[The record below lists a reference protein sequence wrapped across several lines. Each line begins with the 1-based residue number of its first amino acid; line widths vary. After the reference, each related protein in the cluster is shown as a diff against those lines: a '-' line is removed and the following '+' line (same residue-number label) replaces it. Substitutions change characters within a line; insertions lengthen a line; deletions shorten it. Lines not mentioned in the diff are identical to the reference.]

1 VERRDLDRNYVSTYR
16 KKMDEVWRVVGYDST
31 GRKLPES
38 KEIEYFNERSIEE
51 QLSSEINLL
60 NEEGSG
66 GDNTEPLPQ

>member
-16 KKMDEVWRVVGYDST
+16 KKMDEVWRVVGYDSA

-66 GDNTEPLPQ
+66 VDNTEPLPQ